1 MRTDAELK
9 QDVIDELKWEPMIN
23 DAAINVA
30 VKDGVVTLSGYAG
43 SLLEKLDA
51 EKVVQSV
58 FGVRGVIQKIE
69 VKLPR
74 VSERSDEDLAQAVAS
89 ALKWDA
95 YVPDEKIKVH
105 VQNGWVTLSGEVD
118 SNYQKVEAH
127 DAVCC
132 LLGVKGI
139 YNLIMVKPLAKPTD
153 VQQKIQSALRR
164 HAGLDAQRLNVTVS
178 GDTVKLAGVVH
189 SYAEIKEVEKAALT
203 APGICKVDNELVV
216 SN

>member
-23 DAAINVA
+23 EAAINVA

-58 FGVRGVIQKIE
+58 FGVRGVVQKIE

-74 VSERSDEDLAQAVAS
+74 VSERSDEDLAQAVAD

-105 VQNGWVTLSGEVD
+105 VQNGWV
-118 SNYQKVEAH
+118 
-127 DAVCC
+127 
-132 LLGVKGI
+132 
-139 YNLIMVKPLAKPTD
+139 
-153 VQQKIQSALRR
+153 
-164 HAGLDAQRLNVTVS
+164 
-178 GDTVKLAGVVH
+178 
-189 SYAEIKEVEKAALT
+189 
-203 APGICKVDNELVV
+203 
-216 SN
+216 